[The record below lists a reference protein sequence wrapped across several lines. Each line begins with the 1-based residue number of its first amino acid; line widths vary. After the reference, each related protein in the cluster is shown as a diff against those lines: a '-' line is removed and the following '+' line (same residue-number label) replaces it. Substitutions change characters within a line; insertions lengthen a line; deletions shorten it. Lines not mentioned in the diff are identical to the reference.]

1 MGFAETSGNSKEK
14 SRLNCCNRTH
24 GNRSEEQ
31 SPSEERTEGR
41 EGDWAGSTSE
51 SVAFSGFISYVQFH
65 YLAMGMLK

>member
-14 SRLNCCNRTH
+14 SRRTH